1 MSADASLQVEE
12 LSNALPNADLWGF
25 FRVKA
30 TEGSRLEL
38 MGWVLGTSAEVKKI
52 EVLAGEKVIAVT
64 EPNLARP
71 EVAEEFPDRD
81 AAAECGFELTI
92 EARGKGQSAL
102 ELRATLE
109 DGTEAP
115 MGWLQVSAPGRR
127 WAGVF
132 RRG

>member
-12 LSNALPNADLWGF
+12 LSKELPNADLYGF
-25 FRVKA
+25 FKVKA

-38 MGWVLGTSAEVKKI
+38 MGWALGTSAEVEKI
-52 EVLAGEKVIAVT
+52 EVLAGTKVVAAT
-64 EPNLARP
+64 KPSLPRP
-71 EVAEEFPDRD
+71 EVAAEFPDRET
-81 AAAECGFELTI
+81 APECGFEVTI
-92 EARGKGQSAL
+92 EARGKGRSTL
-102 ELRATLE
+102 ELRAVLE

-115 MGWLQVSAPGRR
+115 MGRLQVSAPERR

>member
-12 LSNALPNADLWGF
+12 LSNGLPSSDLWGF
-25 FRVKA
+25 FKVKT

-38 MGWVLGTSAEVKKI
+38 IGWVLGAGAEVEKI
-52 EVLAGEKVIAVT
+52 EVRAGDKVVAAT
-64 EPNLARP
+64 EPSLSRP
-71 EVAEEFPDRD
+71 EVAEEFPDRED
-81 AAAECGFELTI
+81 AAKCGFELTI
-92 EARGKGQSAL
+92 EARGKGQSTL
-102 ELRATLE
+102 ELRATLD

-115 MGWLQVSAPGRR
+115 MGRLQVSAPGRR

>member
-1 MSADASLQVEE
+1 MSADSSLQVEE
-12 LSNALPNADLWGF
+12 LSNALPSAELWGF

-38 MGWVLGTSAEVKKI
+38 MGWVLGTAAEVQKI
-52 EVLAGEKVIAVT
+52 EVLAGDKVVAAT
-64 EPNLARP
+64 EPGLSRP
-71 EVAEEFPDRD
+71 EVAEEFPDRE
-81 AAAECGFELTI
+81 AAAESGFELTI
-92 EARGKGQSAL
+92 EARGKGQSTL

-115 MGWLQVSAPGRR
+115 MGRLQVSAPERR